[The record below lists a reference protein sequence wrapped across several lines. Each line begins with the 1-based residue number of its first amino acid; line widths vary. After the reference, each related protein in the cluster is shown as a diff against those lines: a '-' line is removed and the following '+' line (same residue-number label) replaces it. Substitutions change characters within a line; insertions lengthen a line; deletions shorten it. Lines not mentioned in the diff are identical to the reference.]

1 MVIWAARDG
10 HFNKSESDG
19 EAIQLICLK
28 AMRSFSARRTTGYA
42 INSWRERVDSVAGS
56 DV

>member
-1 MVIWAARDG
+1 MVIWAGRDG

-28 AMRSFSARRTTGYA
+28 GDEELFDKANDRLRHQFMARARRQRG
-42 INSWRERVDSVAGS
+42 R
-56 DV
+56 

>member
-19 EAIQLICLK
+19 EAIQLILLK
-28 AMRSFSARRTTGYA
+28 VNEEHFDKANDRLC
-42 INSWRERVDSVAGS
+42 D
-56 DV
+56 